1 MSRFNPLV
9 VLGRKKREGW
19 RQERRMEERKLSRG
33 RRKEGGRT
41 ERREER
47 EMEGKV
53 ERREGG

>member
-1 MSRFNPLV
+1 
-9 VLGRKKREGW
+9 
-19 RQERRMEERKLSRG
+19 MEERKLSRG

-47 EMEGKV
+47 EIEGKV